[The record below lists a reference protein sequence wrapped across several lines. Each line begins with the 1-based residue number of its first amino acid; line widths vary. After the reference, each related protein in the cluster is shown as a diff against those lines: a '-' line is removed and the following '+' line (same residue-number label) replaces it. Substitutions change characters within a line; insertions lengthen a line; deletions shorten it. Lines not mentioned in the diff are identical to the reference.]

1 MSNATRG
8 WERTFGGHILVGCK
22 NDLLLCEVSESAYRP
37 DLIGLPNSAIPAL
50 GWSTGQESDLHELS
64 PTGLSSRRVC
74 QIPPPVV
81 VGAIATG

>member
-37 DLIGLPNSAIPAL
+37 DLIVLMPKKVKCSRCLRIRRMVRREGVEPSPI
-50 GWSTGQESDLHELS
+50 TG
-64 PTGLSSRRVC
+64 TGF
-74 QIPPPVV
+74 
-81 VGAIATG
+81 